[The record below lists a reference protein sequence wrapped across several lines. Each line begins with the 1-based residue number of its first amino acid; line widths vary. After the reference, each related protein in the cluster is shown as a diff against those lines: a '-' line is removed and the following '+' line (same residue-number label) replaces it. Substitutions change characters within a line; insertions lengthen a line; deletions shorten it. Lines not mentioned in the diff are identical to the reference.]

1 MVILQEDPVVYYLLH
16 EDKLKIH
23 TFYSNGCIVTLH
35 TSLDPTDSSIY
46 INYFKCDKDVG
57 ATKGDGK
64 RLLCFVLRYM
74 KKDATEPILVSLD
87 PDPTMDDTVLRT
99 YFELRRSNPEH
110 PEIAEAYEQEMVVKL
125 KSYYAKY
132 GFQDAGQYMRAELD
146 TILSRCASGGRRT
159 RKKRRRRTARL
170 FKSKA

>member
-1 MVILQEDPVVYYLLH
+1 MR
-16 EDKLKIH
+16 IH

-35 TSLDPTDSSIY
+35 TSLDPTQTGIY

-74 KKDATEPILVSLD
+74 KKGATEPIAVSLD

-99 YFELRRSNPEH
+99 YFELRRSKS

-125 KSYYAKY
+125 KAYYAKY
-132 GFQDAGQYMRAELD
+132 GFQDAGQYMVAELD
-146 TILSRCASGGRRT
+146 TILSTCTSGGRRT
-159 RKKRRRRTARL
+159 RKKRRRARS